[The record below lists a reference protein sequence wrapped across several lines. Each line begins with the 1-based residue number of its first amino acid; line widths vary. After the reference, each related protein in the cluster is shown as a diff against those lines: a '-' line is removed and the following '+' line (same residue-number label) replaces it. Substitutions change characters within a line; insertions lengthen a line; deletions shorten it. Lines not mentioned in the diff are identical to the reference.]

1 MTPMTPTKFSASAS
15 TSAAS
20 AIAARML
27 DLLGVTRV
35 RLMTNNPAKIEALR
49 AAGLEVTD
57 QRIQG
62 RPTPQNIHY
71 LATKRDRAGHFLDVD
86 IPPSGAAES
95 QNLFRLSLL
104 LFVLAS
110 VYLAWPWLSGEVTI
124 PWDSKAHFQPQLS
137 FLAHALH
144 DGQSPFW
151 TPNVFAGMPQIAD
164 PQSLIFS
171 PPFLL
176 LAALVREP
184 TFQQADAVSFLM
196 LTLGGIGWMLYFR
209 DRGWSAAG
217 GLVAA
222 LAFAY
227 GGSAAWRI
235 QHTGQ
240 ILSLS
245 WFPLAFWALNR
256 ALDRASF
263 PWGMLAGLFA
273 AFMVLGRDQIAWLF
287 VLTLTVFVIWRFF
300 APPEGDKYGYASR
313 LRRPDRAD
321 WRRSHRRAGRRRAAA
336 AMDRSA
342 GAAIQSR
349 RNHPRRGDAR
359 LVAPGLAADRP
370 RRQSLRHSRP
380 AVAILGP
387 PSPDWG
393 ETGLYIARNMG
404 EIYFGALPLMA
415 LLAFGVARGW
425 IFDRPMRFFVAV
437 AAVMAIYAFGKYTP
451 VFAALF
457 DVPGANLF
465 RRPADA
471 TFPLCVFAGVIG
483 GYCVSRALVAPPAR
497 LSAGAGRDR
506 RALPV
511 VPWRRFRQGAFVRRA
526 AAARFFRGF
535 RRPVAALAR
544 QGAAVAR
551 KAGAWRPA
559 GRPVAEFRPVAQ

>member
-1 MTPMTPTKFSASAS
+1 MS
-15 TSAAS
+15 TFPRPAA
-20 AIAARML
+20 
-27 DLLGVTRV
+27 
-35 RLMTNNPAKIEALR
+35 P
-49 AAGLEVTD
+49 
-57 QRIQG
+57 
-62 RPTPQNIHY
+62 
-71 LATKRDRAGHFLDVD
+71 
-86 IPPSGAAES
+86 ES
-95 QNLFRLSLL
+95 QNLFRFSLL

-110 VYLAWPWLSGEVTI
+110 LYLAWPWLSGEVTI

-144 DGQSPFW
+144 DGQAPFW

-176 LAALVREP
+176 LAAFVREP

-263 PWGMLAGLFA
+263 LWGMLAGLFA

-287 VLTLTVFVIWRFF
+287 VLSLTVFVIWRFF
-300 APPEGDKYGYASR
+300 AAPEGDKYSYASR
-313 LRRPDRAD
+313 LRRLIAPIGGGLIVGLVVAGPPLLWTIALAQQSNRAEITLD
-321 WRRSHRRAGRRRAAA
+321 G
-336 AMDRSA
+336 AMRGSL
-342 GAAIQSR
+342 
-349 RNHPRRGDAR
+349 HPASLLTA
-359 LVAPGLAADRP
+359 LVANLYGIHGA
-370 RRQSLRHSRP
+370 QSQFW
-380 AVAILGP
+380 GP

-415 LLAFGVARGW
+415 LLVFGVARGW
-425 IFDRPMRFFVAV
+425 IFDRSDA
-437 AAVMAIYAFGKYTP
+437 
-451 VFAALF
+451 
-457 DVPGANLF
+457 LF
-465 RRPADA
+465 RRRRRRDGD
-471 TFPLCVFAGVIG
+471 LRLRQIYAGLRRPVRRSG
-483 GYCVSRALVAPPAR
+483 RQPVPPPGRRDLSALRLRRGDRRLLRQPRPRCAARAAV
-497 LSAGAGRDR
+497 AGAGCGR

-511 VPWRRFRQGAFVRRA
+511 VPRRRFRQGAFVRRA
-526 AAARFFRGF
+526 GAAGLFRGF
-535 RRPVAALAR
+535 RWPVAALAR
-544 QGAAVAR
+544 QGAALAR
-551 KAGAWRPA
+551 KAGARPPA
-559 GRPVAEFRPVAQ
+559 GRSVADLRSVAQQRAQPIHRPAAANL

>member
-1 MTPMTPTKFSASAS
+1 MS
-15 TSAAS
+15 TSPRPAAPDS
-20 AIAARML
+20 L
-27 DLLGVTRV
+27 
-35 RLMTNNPAKIEALR
+35 
-49 AAGLEVTD
+49 
-57 QRIQG
+57 
-62 RPTPQNIHY
+62 
-71 LATKRDRAGHFLDVD
+71 
-86 IPPSGAAES
+86 
-95 QNLFRLSLL
+95 NLFRFSLL

-110 VYLAWPWLSGEVTI
+110 VYLAWPWLSGQVTI

-196 LTLGGIGWMLYFR
+196 LTFGGIGWMLYFR
-209 DRGWSAAG
+209 DRGWSAVG

-240 ILSLS
+240 IFSLS

-263 PWGMLAGLFA
+263 LWGMLAGLFA
-273 AFMVLGRDQIAWLF
+273 ALMVLGRDQIAWLF

-300 APPEGDKYGYASR
+300 AAPEGDKYSYGAR
-313 LRRPDRAD
+313 LRRLISPIGGGLIVGLVVAGPPLLWTLALAQQSNRAEITLD
-321 WRRSHRRAGRRRAAA
+321 G
-336 AMDRSA
+336 AMRGSL
-342 GAAIQSR
+342 
-349 RNHPRRGDAR
+349 HPASLLTA
-359 LVAPGLAADRP
+359 LVANLYGVHGA
-370 RRQSLRHSRP
+370 QSQFW
-380 AVAILGP
+380 GP
-387 PSPDWG
+387 PSPGWG

-415 LLAFGVARGW
+415 LLVFGVARGW

-483 GYCVSRALVAPPAR
+483 GYCVSRCPRYASRAAV
-497 LSAGAGRDR
+497 AGAGCRR
-506 RALPV
+506 RALSV
-511 VPWRRFRQGAFVRRA
+511 VYRRRFRQGAFPRRA
-526 AAARFFRGF
+526 GAACLLGGF
-535 RRPVAALAR
+535 CWPVAVVAR
-544 QGAAVAR
+544 QGSRSGAQSRRSASCWLVCCSPSICRSITRPTSQPACLRRPMTCCARAR
-551 KAGAWRPA
+551 KTRPSLSSSKSWRKAVRRTAATGWSWPAWA
-559 GRPVAEFRPVAQ
+559 STGRTPG